1 MGDAVSRATSGEV
14 SELINPSEPDELSGF
29 DDRKP
34 TPPVVI
40 AGAGPTG
47 LMLAAEL
54 ALAGVEVALLERRPD
69 QELIG
74 QRALGFFARTI
85 EVFDQRGIA
94 ERFLELE
101 QTKTGQF
108 GGFAWIRL
116 DVSDFPT
123 RHNYGVGLA
132 QRHVERVLADRV
144 AELGVTIQYG
154 TEVAAFAQDEGGVT
168 VELSDGRTLRTRYLV
183 GCDGGGS
190 LIRKGAG
197 IDFPGWEASISSL
210 IGEVELTEEPEYGLH
225 RVNGGLH
232 SFAAPNEQGLTGIM
246 ISEPEAGR
254 TAPPTLR
261 DLGEAMTA
269 AFGTDYGLRGAAWIS
284 RFSDMARQA
293 AAYRDRRVLLAGDS
307 AHVHSP
313 MGGQGL
319 GVGVQDAV
327 NLGWKLAQVVHGTSP
342 DTLLDTYEAERHPV
356 AARVLHNTLAQVALT
371 GTGARTEALRDIV
384 TELLRMDEPRRRI
397 AGMMTGLDICY
408 AAAAPAPAP
417 APASGPASG
426 PGPGSASVPA
436 PGLASV
442 PGPATGTAAGTST
455 AAGPHPLVGRRMP
468 DLDLVTSDGVQ
479 RVFSLLHAAR
489 PVLLSFGEPGAID
502 LTGWS
507 DRVRLV
513 RAQPTAETWELPVLG
528 SVPAPRA
535 VLIRPDGYVAW
546 AGGPDLAGALTT
558 WFGPAR

>member
-1 MGDAVSRATSGEV
+1 MGDAVSRTTS
-14 SELINPSEPDELSGF
+14 DQLSGL
-29 DDRKP
+29 DDGGLN
-34 TPPVVI
+34 PPVVI

-54 ALAGVEVALLERRPD
+54 ALAGVEVALVERRPD
-69 QELIG
+69 QGLIG

-94 ERFLELE
+94 ERFLGLE
-101 QTKTGQF
+101 QTQTGQF

-116 DVSDFPT
+116 DAGDFPT

-132 QRHVERVLADRV
+132 QRHIERVLADWV
-144 AELGVTIQYG
+144 TELGVRIQYR
-154 TEVAAFAQDEGGVT
+154 TEVTAFAQDEGGVT
-168 VELSDGRTLRTRYLV
+168 VQLSDGRALRAQYLV
-183 GCDGGGS
+183 GCDGGSS
-190 LIRKGAG
+190 LIRKNAG
-197 IDFPGWEASISSL
+197 IDFPGWYASISSL
-210 IGEVELTEEPEYGLH
+210 IGEVELTGEPEYGLH
-225 RVNGGLH
+225 RIDGGLH

-254 TAPPTLR
+254 TTPPTLR
-261 DLGEAMTA
+261 DLSEAMTA

-342 DTLLDTYEAERHPV
+342 ETLLDTYQAERHPV

-384 TELLRMDEPRRRI
+384 TELLGMDEPRRKI

-408 AAAAPAPAP
+408 
-417 APASGPASG
+417 
-426 PGPGSASVPA
+426 
-436 PGLASV
+436 
-442 PGPATGTAAGTST
+442 

-468 DLDLVTSDGVQ
+468 DLDLVTPDGVQ
-479 RVFSLLHAAR
+479 RVYPLLHAAR
-489 PVLLSFGEPGAID
+489 PVLLSFTGSGSGPGTVD

-507 DRVRLV
+507 DRVRLLE
-513 RAQPTAETWELPVLG
+513 AQPTAATWELPVLG
-528 SVPAPRA
+528 HVPAPPA
-535 VLIRPDGYVAW
+535 VLVRPDGYVAW
-546 AGGPDLAGALTT
+546 AGGPGLDGAFTT
-558 WFGPAR
+558 WFGPPR